1 VTIRGN
7 ITYGANTYG
16 ALIPRGVSNKVFVGA
31 YCAIADGVVVDCGFG
46 HRTDVISTWPF
57 DVFWNGKQPPLANTG
72 TFKGDVHIGNDV
84 WIGEQAYIMS
94 GVTIGD
100 GAVIGLRS
108 VVTRDVSPYAVV
120 AGAPA
125 TFRRYRV
132 NLDIRDR
139 LLALCWWNWPED
151 KIKRNAKWLV
161 HPNVAEAM
169 DALEK
174 AQ

>member
-1 VTIRGN
+1 V

-16 ALIPRGVSNKVFVGA
+16 KLIPRGVSNNVIVGN

-46 HRTDVISTWPF
+46 HKTDVISTWPF
-57 DVFWNGKQPPLANTG
+57 DVFWHGKMPPLSNTG

-108 VVTRDVSPYAVV
+108 VVTHNVPPYAIV
-120 AGAPA
+120 AGSPA
-125 TFRRYRV
+125 TVRKFRFTES
-132 NLDIRDR
+132 IRDR
-139 LLALCWWNWPED
+139 LLKIKWWDWPEE
-151 KIKRNAKWLV
+151 KIRRWSHLLV
-161 HPNVAEAM
+161 SPAVGASLPL
-169 DALEK
+169 LET